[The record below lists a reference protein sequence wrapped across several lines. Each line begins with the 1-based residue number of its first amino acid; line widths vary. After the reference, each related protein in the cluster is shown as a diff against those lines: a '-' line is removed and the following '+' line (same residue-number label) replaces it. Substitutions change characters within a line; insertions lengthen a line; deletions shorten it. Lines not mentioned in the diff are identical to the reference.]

1 MAEVDKDIKPILV
14 TGASGF
20 VGWHVAR
27 LLLEQGAIV
36 HALVRPGSEV
46 PGLPVRLFE
55 GDLRDARS
63 VQQAIL
69 GCGAVFH
76 VAADYRLWARHPDE
90 IFETNVRGTSQLLEL
105 ASIEDVSRFVH
116 TSTVGCIGIPED
128 GVGDETTPV
137 DIHGMAGAY
146 KQSKYLAEEAV
157 LRLAAQGFPAVIVN
171 PTAPVGVRDAKPTP
185 TGKVIVDFLRG
196 KMPAYLDTGLNVVD
210 VEDVA
215 RGHLL
220 ACEYGS
226 PGERYILGGENLTMK
241 EILDV
246 LSELSGRPAPGIRM
260 PFGLAM
266 AYARLSTTLSAITGK
281 PPRAPLDG
289 VRMASKKMFVSS
301 AKAERDLGYEPGS
314 AREALDKA
322 VRWYRENGYA

>member
-1 MAEVDKDIKPILV
+1 LDTDIKPILV

-27 LLLEQGAIV
+27 LLLEQGAMV

-46 PGLPVRLFE
+46 PGLPVRIFE

-76 VAADYRLWARHPDE
+76 VAADYRLWARNPDE
-90 IFETNVRGTSQLLEL
+90 IFETNVRGTAQLLEL
-105 ASIEDVSRFVH
+105 ASIEEVSHFVH

-128 GVGDETTPV
+128 GIGDESTPV
-137 DIHGMAGAY
+137 DIHAMAGAY
-146 KQSKYLAEEAV
+146 KQSKFLAEETV

-185 TGKVIVDFLRG
+185 TGQVIVDFLKGR
-196 KMPAYLDTGLNVVD
+196 MPAYLDTGLNVVD

-220 ACEYGS
+220 ACEFGR
-226 PGERYILGGENLTMK
+226 PGERYILGGENLTMQ
-241 EILDV
+241 EILGQ
-246 LSELSGRPAPGIRM
+246 LSEISGRPAPRMRM
-260 PFGLAM
+260 PYGMAM
-266 AYARLSTTLSAITGK
+266 SYARVSTAWAAIIGR
-281 PPRAPLDG
+281 PPRAPVDA
-289 VRMASKKMFVSS
+289 VKMAKKKMFVSS
-301 AKAERDLGYEPGS
+301 AKAERELGYQPIP
-314 AREALDKA
+314 ARDALEKA
-322 VRWYRENGYA
+322 VRWYRENGYL

>member
-1 MAEVDKDIKPILV
+1 MDIESKPILV

-27 LLLEQGAIV
+27 LLLEQGTEV

-46 PGLPVRLFE
+46 PGLPVRIFE

-76 VAADYRLWARHPDE
+76 VAADYRLWVKDADAM
-90 IFETNVRGTSQLLEL
+90 FETNVRGTSQLLEL
-105 ASIEDVSRFVH
+105 ASIEEVDKFVY

-128 GVGDETTPV
+128 GLGDESTPI
-137 DIHGMAGAY
+137 DIHAMYGPY

-157 LRLAAQGFPAVIVN
+157 LRLASQGFPAVIVN

-185 TGKVIVDFLRG
+185 TGQIIVDFLRG
-196 KMPAYLDTGLNVVD
+196 RMPAYLDTGLNVVD

-220 ACEYGS
+220 ACEYGRS
-226 PGERYILGGENLTMK
+226 GERYILGGENLTLK
-241 EILDV
+241 EILDT
-246 LSELSGRPAPGIRM
+246 LADLSGRPAPTM
-260 PFGLAM
+260 QVPFGVAM
-266 AYARLSTTLSAITGK
+266 AFARIGAVWAAITGR
-281 PPRAPLDG
+281 PPRAPIDA
-289 VRMASKKMFVSS
+289 VRMARTKMFVSS
-301 AKAERDLGYEPGS
+301 AKAERELGYQPS
-314 AREALDKA
+314 QARDALAHA
-322 VRWYRENGYA
+322 VAWYRENGYV